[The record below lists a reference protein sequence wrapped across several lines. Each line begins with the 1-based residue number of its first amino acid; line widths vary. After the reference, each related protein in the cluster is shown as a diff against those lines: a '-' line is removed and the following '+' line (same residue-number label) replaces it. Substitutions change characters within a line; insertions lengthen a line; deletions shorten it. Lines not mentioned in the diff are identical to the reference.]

1 MSFNAILLE
10 KNETSGFT
18 ASIKVL
24 SKETL
29 LQQQGDTLIKVQY
42 SSINY
47 KDALALT
54 NKGPVVRSWPMVPGI
69 DGVGAVVKCDSGR
82 YKTGDQVILNGWG
95 CGENHWG
102 CLGQYA
108 YLQSGWLIP
117 LPDKFT
123 PQQAMAMGT
132 AGYTAAL
139 CVQRIIEHGVKPE
152 QGSVLVTGASGGVGS
167 VAIALLTKLGYQVT
181 AATSKIEEVNYLKQL
196 GAVDFI
202 DSQAFKG
209 AGKPLQKE
217 CWSAAIDVLGS
228 HALANVC
235 AQINYGGI
243 VAACGL
249 AQGLDFPTT
258 VAPFILREVTLAGV
272 DSVMASYDK
281 RLIAWNLLA
290 QHIDSGLLNQI
301 GKTIPLSECMEV
313 ANQMIAGRIKGRF
326 IVDVNVSSE

>member
-1 MSFNAILLE
+1 MSFNAIVLE
-10 KNETSGFT
+10 RNEASEFK
-18 ASIKVL
+18 ASIKKL

-29 LQQQGDTLIKVQY
+29 LQQQGDTLLEVKY

-69 DGVGAVVKCDSGR
+69 DGVGTVVSCDSGC
-82 YKTGDQVILNGWG
+82 YKSGDQVVLNGWG
-95 CGENHWG
+95 CGETHWG
-102 CLGQYA
+102 CLAQYA
-108 YLQSGWLIP
+108 YVQSDWLIS
-117 LPDKFT
+117 LPEQFT

-152 QGSVLVTGASGGVGS
+152 QGSILVTGASGGVGS
-167 VAIALLTKLGYQVT
+167 VAIALLSKLGYQVT
-181 AATSKIEEVNYLKQL
+181 AATSKIAETGYLRQL

-202 DSQAFKG
+202 DSQTLKQ
-209 AGKPLQKE
+209 AGRPLQKE
-217 CWSAAIDVLGS
+217 QWPAAIDVLGS

-235 AQINYGGI
+235 AQVNYGGI

-258 VAPFILREVTLAGV
+258 VAPFILRGVTLAGV
-272 DSVMASYDK
+272 DSVMAAYGK
-281 RLIAWNLLA
+281 RLAAWNLLA
-290 QHIDSGLLNQI
+290 QYMDADLLNQI
-301 GKTIPLSECMEV
+301 AKTISLNESIEI
-313 ANQMIAGRIKGRF
+313 ANQMIAGKIKGRF
-326 IVDVNVSSE
+326 IVNINI

>member
-1 MSFNAILLE
+1 MSFNAIFLE
-10 KNETSGFT
+10 KNEASEVNV
-18 ASIKVL
+18 SIKKL

-29 LQQQGDTLIKVQY
+29 LQQQGDTLIAVHY

-47 KDALALT
+47 KDALAIT

-69 DGVGAVVKCDSGR
+69 DGAGTVVSCDSGR
-82 YKTGDQVILNGWG
+82 YKAGDRVILNGWG

-102 CLGQYA
+102 CLAQYA
-108 YLQSGWLIP
+108 HVQSDWLIP
-117 LPDKFT
+117 LPEQFT

-139 CVQRIIEHGVKPE
+139 CVQRIIEHGVKPA
-152 QGSVLVTGASGGVGS
+152 QGSILVTGASGGVGS
-167 VAIALLTKLGYQVT
+167 VAIALLSKLGYQVT
-181 AATSKIEEVNYLKQL
+181 AATSKTAEASYLQQL
-196 GAVDFI
+196 GAVELI
-202 DSQAFKG
+202 DSQALKE

-217 CWSAAIDVLGS
+217 RWPAAIDVLGS

-258 VAPFILREVTLAGV
+258 VAPFILRGVTLAGV
-272 DSVMASYDK
+272 DSVMAAYDK
-281 RLIAWNLLA
+281 RLGAWNLLA
-290 QHIDSGLLNQI
+290 QYMDADLLNQI
-301 GKTIPLSECMEV
+301 AKTISLNECIEI
-313 ANQMIAGRIKGRF
+313 ANQMITGKIKGRF
-326 IVDVNVSSE
+326 IVNINI